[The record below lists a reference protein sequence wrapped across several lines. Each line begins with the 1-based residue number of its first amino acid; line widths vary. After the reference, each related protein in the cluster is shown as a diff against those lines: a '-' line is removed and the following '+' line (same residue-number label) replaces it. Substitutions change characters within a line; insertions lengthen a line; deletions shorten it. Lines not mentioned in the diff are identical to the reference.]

1 MLVELRQLEHFVA
14 VAEERHFTRAAERVH
29 IVQSAL
35 SSSIRALEAEL
46 GIALFLRTTRRVELT
61 EAGRALMPEA
71 RCVLAAAE
79 AARDAVA
86 EVQGM
91 RRGTVSV
98 GIMQAHGVV
107 DLVGLVGRFHREH
120 PHVEVRL
127 RQAAST
133 VLADAVREG
142 TLDLAFVALPDHATH
157 GLSRT
162 VVGAEPMDFVCSPQH
177 RFANRTFVTLDA
189 LADEEFIDYP
199 DEWGARAAVD
209 IAFVSAGV
217 RRRSSFVANDL
228 LMMLNLA
235 AEGFGVALIPR
246 SMASSRAD
254 VRFIR
259 LRKWVPIWEISVV
272 GRPGGQTST
281 AARAL
286 VDAIT
291 ARARRTD

>member
-1 MLVELRQLEHFVA
+1 MEFRQLEHFVA
-14 VAEERHFTRAAERVH
+14 VGEERHFTRAAERVH

-35 SSSIRALEAEL
+35 SSSIRSLEAEL
-46 GIALFLRTTRRVELT
+46 GVALFLRTTRRVELT

-71 RCVLAAAE
+71 RRVLAAVE

-86 EVQGM
+86 EVQDM
-91 RRGTVSV
+91 LRGTLSV

-107 DLVGLVGRFHREH
+107 DLVGLIGRFHREH

-127 RQAAST
+127 RQAGST
-133 VLADAVREG
+133 VLAEAVREG

-162 VVGAEPMDFVCSPQH
+162 VVGAEPMDFVCSPRH
-177 RFANRTFVTLDA
+177 RFSERTFVTLEA

-199 DEWGARAAVD
+199 GEWGARVAVD
-209 IAFVSAGV
+209 VAFAAAGV

-235 AEGFGVALIPR
+235 AEGFGVALVPR
-246 SMASSRAD
+246 SMASFRTD

-272 GRPGGQTST
+272 GRPGGPHSA

-286 VDAIT
+286 LAAIT
-291 ARARRTD
+291 GKSERED